1 MKDNL
6 ATVLFTASHFIY
18 NTKHAKRT
26 RVCSCV
32 QLHTS
37 KRISRRGADELQH
50 FSRAVPSKRSFQSP
64 PAGRTG
70 QSAQCPTG
78 ARRLLMGSCR
88 SWALVTHQPELSRP
102 CCCSL
107 PVIVQGVR
115 LGLKAQIGYMHICVF
130 RQNDKMQ
137 SFFNWGKM
145 TECRALLLQHS

>member
-1 MKDNL
+1 MLNAHVSVAACSYTHL
-6 ATVLFTASHFIY
+6 SQFPAEVLT
-18 NTKHAKRT
+18 N
-26 RVCSCV
+26 CS
-32 QLHTS
+32 TS
-37 KRISRRGADELQH
+37 AELCLQNAA
-50 FSRAVPSKRSFQSP
+50 FSPHLQ
-64 PAGRTG
+64 AGRG
-70 QSAQCPTG
+70 RALSAQLVPG
-78 ARRLLMGSCR
+78 ARCLLMGSCR